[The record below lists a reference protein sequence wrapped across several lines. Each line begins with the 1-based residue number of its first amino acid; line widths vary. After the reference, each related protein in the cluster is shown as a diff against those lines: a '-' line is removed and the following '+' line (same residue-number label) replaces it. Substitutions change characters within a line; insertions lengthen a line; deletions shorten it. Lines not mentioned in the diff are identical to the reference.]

1 METARSATEADL
13 PDVVRLWAEAVADLD
28 GQRGGA
34 LLARALTRPALTEW
48 ATAAL
53 ADPDRLVVLGLI
65 DGVRV
70 GLTSVVTSS
79 VPSEV
84 GGGPLGT
91 VELIYVEPPARQVGV
106 AEAMMAL
113 VTEWAVGRGLVGL
126 DAPALP
132 GSRPA
137 KSFFEVNGYQARLLI
152 MHRPLGEGDR

>member
-13 PDVVRLWAEAVADLD
+13 PDVVRLWEEAVADLD

-34 LLARALTRPALTEW
+34 LLARSLIRPGLTGWAAAALT
-48 ATAAL
+48 
-53 ADPDRLVVLGLI
+53 DPNRLMVLGFI

-70 GLTSVVTSS
+70 GLASAVTSA

-84 GGGPLGT
+84 AGGPLGS

-106 AEAMMAL
+106 AEAML
-113 VTEWAVGRGLVGL
+113 RVVTEWSIARGLVGL

-137 KSFFEVNGYQARLLI
+137 KSFFEVNGFQARLLI